1 MDIDILDNVIFL
13 GTVTVLSALQ
23 NVFFAYRVQN
33 ESLQK
38 RSGQTAFDRV
48 NVANHNC
55 IEVYPTFLVLLW
67 TAGLFCSQA
76 PAAFAGLLYLV
87 VRHKYFVGYLG
98 QSSQSLPGFFFGK
111 RLMAFLFIMSTA
123 GIVNYATN
131 YFFGINFLHYIQTV
145 TKASAALLLIP

>member
-1 MDIDILDNVIFL
+1 MEIAILDNVIFL

-23 NVFFAYRVQN
+23 NVFFAYTVQN
-33 ESLQK
+33 ESVHK
-38 RSGQTAFDRV
+38 RAGHTAFDRV

-55 IEVYPTFLVLLW
+55 VDVYPTFLALMW

-98 QSSQSLPGFFFGK
+98 ETSQSLPGFFFGK
-111 RLMAFLFIMSTA
+111 RLMAFLFITSTA
-123 GIVNYATN
+123 GIINYATN
-131 YFFGINFLHYIQTV
+131 YFFEINFLYYIQTA

>member
-1 MDIDILDNVIFL
+1 MDIAILDNVIFL

-33 ESLQK
+33 ESLHK
-38 RSGQTAFDRV
+38 RSGQTAFERV
-48 NVANHNC
+48 SVANHNC
-55 IEVYPTFLVLLW
+55 IEVYSTFLALLW

-98 QSSQSLPGFFFGK
+98 ETSQSLPGFFFGK
-111 RLMAFLFIMSTA
+111 RLMAFLFIMAAA
-123 GIVNYATN
+123 GIINYATN
-131 YFFGINFLHYIQTV
+131 YFLGINFLFYIQTA

>member
-1 MDIDILDNVIFL
+1 MDVEVLDKVIFL
-13 GTVTVLSALQ
+13 GAVTVLSALQ
-23 NVFFAYRVQN
+23 NVFFAYTVQN
-33 ESLQK
+33 ESLL
-38 RSGQTAFDRV
+38 RGSANTAFDRV

-55 IEVYPTFLVLLW
+55 IDVYPTFLALLW

-98 QSSQSLPGFFFGK
+98 ERSQSLPGFFFGK
-111 RLMAFLFIMSTA
+111 RLMAFLFIMATA
-123 GIVNYATN
+123 GIINYATN
-131 YFFGINFLHYIQTV
+131 YFCGINFLYYIQTA